1 MAKIDLPKRSGKQS
15 KVREKSVKSQGIL
28 KWILSGNPDFGDDL
42 ICAGVGASIC
52 IVEAV
57 FDILTDFAWIKKW
70 GYHEKLTR
78 F

>member
-1 MAKIDLPKRSGKQS
+1 MRRVTL
-15 KVREKSVKSQGIL
+15 IL
-28 KWILSGNPDFGDDL
+28 VMISLF
-42 ICAGVGASIC
+42 CAGVGASIC

-57 FDILTDFAWIKKW
+57 FDILRTAWQILTDFAWIKKW

>member
-1 MAKIDLPKRSGKQS
+1 MH
-15 KVREKSVKSQGIL
+15 
-28 KWILSGNPDFGDDL
+28 WL
-42 ICAGVGASIC
+42 ICARVGASIC

-57 FDILTDFAWIKKW
+57 FDILRTAWQILTDFALINKW

>member
-1 MAKIDLPKRSGKQS
+1 MSSMNIRDADNEEGDI
-15 KVREKSVKSQGIL
+15 
-28 KWILSGNPDFGDDL
+28 DFGDDL

-57 FDILTDFAWIKKW
+57 FDISRTAWQILTDFAGIKKW